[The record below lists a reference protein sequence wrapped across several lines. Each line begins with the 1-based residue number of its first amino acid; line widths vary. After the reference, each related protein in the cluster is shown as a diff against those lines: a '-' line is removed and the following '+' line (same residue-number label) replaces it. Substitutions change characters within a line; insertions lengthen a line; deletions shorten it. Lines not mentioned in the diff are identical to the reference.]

1 MRSKPF
7 TDLDLNRSVG
17 NLLRLGVILSVATS
31 LIGFIKLFTEGF
43 KMPRKYNL
51 LNMGDSSEKV
61 WGSFWDSLCK
71 GEGMAIIQLGIL
83 FLILTP
89 LVRIIFALIG
99 YLKEKDYTYVVISL
113 IVLTIMLVSFLTGYA
128 H

>member
-1 MRSKPF
+1 MRNQPF

-83 FLILTP
+83 LLIVTP

>member
-1 MRSKPF
+1 MRTKPF

-17 NLLRLGVILSVATS
+17 NLLRLGVILSVVTS
-31 LIGFIKLFTEGF
+31 LVGFVKLFTEGF
-43 KMPRKYNL
+43 VMPKYKML
-51 LNMGDSSEKV
+51 EMGDSSEKV
-61 WGSFWDSLCK
+61 WGSFWNSLCK

-83 FLILTP
+83 LLILTP

-99 YLKEKDYTYVVISL
+99 YLKEKDYTYVIISL
-113 IVLTIMLVSFLTGYA
+113 IVLAIMTVSFLTGYA

>member
-1 MRSKPF
+1 MRTKPF
-7 TDLDLNRSVG
+7 TDVDLNRSVG
-17 NLLRLGVILSVATS
+17 NLLRLGVVLSVVTS
-31 LIGFIKLFTEGF
+31 LVGFVKLFTEGF
-43 KMPRKYNL
+43 KMPKYKML
-51 LNMGDSSEKV
+51 EMGDSSEKV

-83 FLILTP
+83 LLILTP

-99 YLKEKDYTYVVISL
+99 YLKEKDYIYVIISL
-113 IVLTIMLVSFLTGYA
+113 IVLAIMTVSFLTGYA

>member
-1 MRSKPF
+1 MPKKYK
-7 TDLDLNRSVG
+7 
-17 NLLRLGVILSVATS
+17 LL
-31 LIGFIKLFTEGF
+31 E
-43 KMPRKYNL
+43 
-51 LNMGDSSEKV
+51 MGSSSEKV
-61 WGSFWDSLCK
+61 WGQFWNSLMK

-99 YLKEKDYTYVVISL
+99 YLKEKDYVYVVISL
-113 IVLTIMLVSFLTGYA
+113 IVLAIMTVSFLTGYA

>member
-17 NLLRLGVILSVATS
+17 NLLRLGVILSVTTS

-83 FLILTP
+83 LLILTP

>member
-1 MRSKPF
+1 MRTRPF
-7 TDLDLNRSVG
+7 TDVDLNRSVG

-51 LNMGDSSEKV
+51 LEMGDSSEKV
-61 WGSFWDSLCK
+61 WGIFWNSLVK

-83 FLILTP
+83 LLILTP

-99 YLKEKDYTYVVISL
+99 YLKEKDYVYVIISL
-113 IVLTIMLVSFLTGYA
+113 IVLAIMTVSFLTGYA

>member
-1 MRSKPF
+1 MRTKPF
-7 TDLDLNRSVG
+7 TDVDLNRSVG
-17 NLLRLGVILSVATS
+17 NLLRLGVILSVAIS
-31 LIGFIKLFTEGF
+31 LVGFIKLFSEGF
-43 KMPRKYNL
+43 VMPKKYKM
-51 LNMGDSSEKV
+51 LNMGSSSEKV

-83 FLILTP
+83 LLILTP

-99 YLKEKDYTYVVISL
+99 YLKEKDYIYVVISL
-113 IVLTIMLVSFLTGYA
+113 IVLAIMTVSFLTGYA